1 LNADII
7 LASDCIYLEVT
18 FVPLFETLLALTNK
32 DTSVIYLANRKRRK
46 ADKRFFQLA
55 KKKFI
60 LEDVMEDP
68 KREEYSRMGCRLFCI
83 KRKPIAAA
91 AAVKAQYI
99 PTNASS
105 D

>member
-7 LASDCIYLEVT
+7 LASDCIYLEVA
-18 FVPLFETLLALTNK
+18 FIPLFETMLALTNK
-32 DTSVIYLANRKRRK
+32 DTSVIYLTYRKRRN

-55 KKKFI
+55 RKKFI

-68 KREEYSRMGCRLFCI
+68 KREEYTRKGFRLFCI
-83 KRKPIAAA
+83 KRKPIATTVAA
-91 AAVKAQYI
+91 KAQSI
-99 PTNASS
+99 PTNVSS